1 MSLSIERCREL
12 LGKTAE
18 TMSNEEIIAMRDDME
33 KMAHV
38 AYDQLLDAMRH
49 DPMVPDDSQFSR
61 DLGLQH
67 MTEQQ
72 SRREKIEEIRWAAHA
87 HQTGEYE

>member
-1 MSLSIERCREL
+1 
-12 LGKTAE
+12 
-18 TMSNEEIIAMRDDME
+18 MRDDME

-49 DPMVPDDSQFSR
+49 EPVAPDDSQFSR
-61 DLGLQH
+61 DLGLDN

-72 SRREKIEEIRWAAHA
+72 LRREKIDEVRWAAHA
-87 HQTGEYE
+87 HRTGEHE